1 MIIVRVF
8 YKDGHEDLK
17 QVFNVDEIC
26 LDGVDSIKVIRDE
39 RA

>member
-26 LDGVDSIKVIRDE
+26 LDGVLELRIIR
-39 RA
+39 RVA